1 MPHAEKY
8 ASEDTSQGR
17 CLPFF
22 GGLSRHS
29 AYGFAVCWPI
39 EKQSSEGFFRKA
51 VFEDPNHE
59 PQKCKPQ
66 NIYTGGFC
74 LSDPYKVCA
83 GSSWIRKQVFSDVIG
98 KLISASGKFTQYAA
112 DALFCFKP
120 VFLRNVTAIDGAYH
134 DDGFGKCHLVE
145 YQAPPGMK

>member
-8 ASEDTSQGR
+8 ALEDTSQGR

-59 PQKCKPQ
+59 PRKCKPQ

-74 LSDPYKVCA
+74 LADPYKVCA
-83 GSSWIRKQVFSDVIG
+83 E
-98 KLISASGKFTQYAA
+98 SGKFTQYAA